1 MQLLPVEPAHRLGTQ
16 PQENRWLIDG
26 LWGEESVGVI
36 GAEPKSFKSFLA
48 LDMAVA
54 VASGA
59 PCLRRFAVPRPGR
72 VLLFAAED
80 APHVVRQRLEGIAH
94 VSGVALH
101 EIDIQVITAPY
112 LWLDDSDHV
121 DRLYHTVKTLKPR
134 LLVLDPFVRLHG
146 RDENASS
153 AIAPLLALLRELQR
167 NFHLAVVLVH
177 HAKKGG
183 GRLRPGQALRG
194 TSEFHAWADSMLYL
208 RRKDDTLSLFAEH
221 RAAVGIGPISLQL
234 RADDKALALEIVESQ
249 PGPEPQQR
257 LPPAERIHAVLAA
270 ASAPLSLSQL
280 RQTCRLRKATV
291 CQVLAEL
298 TQRGKVQ
305 KTSEGYRVDNP

>member
-101 EIDIQVITAPY
+101 DIDIQVITAPY

-121 DRLYHTVKTLKPR
+121 ERLYHTVKTLRPR
-134 LLVLDPFVRLHG
+134 LLVLDPFVRLRG

-153 AIAPLLALLRELQR
+153 AIAPFDWHSPVAMSLSTGNRTRGGGSRLSRQTHAIWVQG
-167 NFHLAVVLVH
+167 LAVSWSSRQMGTTPSFACPNVRVL
-177 HAKKGG
+177 
-183 GRLRPGQALRG
+183 PSGQSSR
-194 TSEFHAWADSMLYL
+194 
-208 RRKDDTLSLFAEH
+208 
-221 RAAVGIGPISLQL
+221 
-234 RADDKALALEIVESQ
+234 
-249 PGPEPQQR
+249 
-257 LPPAERIHAVLAA
+257 
-270 ASAPLSLSQL
+270 
-280 RQTCRLRKATV
+280 
-291 CQVLAEL
+291 
-298 TQRGKVQ
+298 
-305 KTSEGYRVDNP
+305 